1 VWAPAFFPFFSHIQN
16 GWPENVECTGRPPLK
31 RPLLWNN
38 RSNYLAKK
46 KKNDLGEL
54 GPKHALNWEW
64 SHTRTGLPVQW
75 VMAMS
80 TGQQAPQLQ
89 AGQ

>member
-1 VWAPAFFPFFSHIQN
+1 LTPI
-16 GWPENVECTGRPPLK
+16 WPKHQLIFGSGTTAGKYKNLV
-31 RPLLWNN
+31 LWNN

-46 KKNDLGEL
+46 KNYLGEL
-54 GPKHALNWEW
+54 GPKHALNGEW